1 MGTLSALGLTWEKT
15 TITHEAS
22 ATETE
27 FAAVF
32 PFTNEGDQTVTI
44 ESVRSSCGCTVP
56 ELEKREYGP
65 GESGEITAVFTF
77 GTRTG
82 AQRKT
87 VSVITNEPDIDR
99 QNLVLEV
106 NIPVLIEV
114 RPFFVF
120 WRKGD
125 DVSTKSIEVQVVDP
139 ELIKPVSVESSSENF
154 EATLRP
160 DEKDA
165 ATWHVDITPGTT
177 ETSGNTHLLLKT
189 DFPEENPRIVRV
201 YAGIR

>member
-27 FAAVF
+27 FSAVF

-56 ELEKREYGP
+56 ELEKREYAP

-120 WRKGD
+120 WGKGD
-125 DVSTKSIEVQVVDP
+125 DVSTKSIEMQVVDP
-139 ELIKPVSVESSSENF
+139 ELIKPFSVESSS
-154 EATLRP
+154 
-160 DEKDA
+160 
-165 ATWHVDITPGTT
+165 
-177 ETSGNTHLLLKT
+177 
-189 DFPEENPRIVRV
+189 
-201 YAGIR
+201 